1 MSVVPAPS
9 HAASPSLAGGVADA
23 DDSVGAVS
31 LLDASD
37 PMASANQEVLEEAG
51 SDYVPAHEEIVE
63 YARWLG
69 IRPDEDASM
78 LWIAKEGL
86 AASLPADWK
95 PCRTGDGQVYYFNF
109 ATGESDWD
117 HPCDGIYRSKVE
129 EARAKRDAA
138 RADASGSSFV
148 SPDASADVSAGARD
162 GLGAASLRDS
172 RDGAPL
178 THRSDGSSRRSSLAG
193 GARSASPRP
202 PAARG
207 TPSPRPVG
215 GPVPRVARSPLA
227 ALDQNTLGGACNDPK
242 RAAVRASGEARETA
256 SSARAKPDVGGASSR
271 SDASAPAPAPAP
283 APASAPAS
291 ALDLDRSGASDRSDG
306 SGRSSRRGRFAML
319 PSRGEPS
326 RPKPSLALNLEG
338 VGGGAANDADASA
351 DASEIMVE
359 SFSMDE
365 SLNESSDRSVASARS
380 GRSSRGVAAATAARA
395 DPTPSDDEED
405 DTPDAS
411 AFIVGGGFDSP
422 PESPGLGAATKE
434 RTLGSRNDPAAGEFA
449 STRAFGDGGGTA
461 TAAAERSFPSLDL
474 DDDPEPERDG
484 VGDALGLG
492 ATRASERSVPSL
504 VLDDEADES
513 EPPTRATSATTSTTL
528 ATGRSTLRAT
538 SRSTADSD
546 KAEAL
551 SMLLASDDDE
561 EHPGEAEYSAEWDE
575 DDAEGAGSNPAEV
588 DLGGRVK
595 MSAGGKFKPLRAPQT
610 TTAEEEAR
618 TTSAAAAEE
627 RPRRA
632 RGSRMLRDAM
642 NFSRD
647 SDVSSSPSPSPRA
660 EEEKT
665 RRADETA
672 AERDAAAM
680 AAEAA
685 AARADRA
692 ERAAAEAAETAAS
705 LRRQLEEAR
714 DALER
719 ERRRAEAEVAEER
732 ARRSRDAAVVAEA
745 AEKAEKAE
753 EKAENAE
760 ANAAAANA
768 ARAAANAAAADA
780 AASESRASE
789 IARAAAALTAAF
801 ETGTAAHEKALRAEV
816 ATFERAAKALVDR
829 AERAATAADRAAS
842 AADRAADR
850 AAERAA
856 RGPARPASPSI
867 ADERRRAVSASPAAS
882 PAASPSAPAALGA
895 SLQLAAE
902 RATGDS
908 PGARS
913 PGVRYPRAY
922 SPGSSRTPSRRVPTP
937 PETRSSPGAS
947 SGSPLVDD
955 PMETLTDVSSSLDD
969 SLSPRGFG
977 FGAGAG
983 SDGRRASSGSAGGRV
998 GIRGRNL
1005 KPQPPRGPCPSDVSS
1020 DLGSSFGSGSSS
1032 VAAPDSGGGGD
1043 AVGGGAIRSRRHVKG
1058 DARAAA
1064 RASRHDAQVH
1074 GEGSPVTATRVVSG
1088 AGAKASSYAFS
1099 YAFSYAPRPFGP
1111 GGASSR
1117 PDFDAVAGGTNSAPD
1132 GTIHG
1137 TLRGIPH
1144 GTHHGAGLGT
1154 SGFVSAGA
1162 SAAAEAARRAVATGE
1177 ALVAK
1182 LERQRAARE
1191 VASKTARGSGSAA
1204 AAFDAASRKLEEWL
1218 DRERRSLGS
1227 FRRVA
1232 AILG

>member
-9 HAASPSLAGGVADA
+9 HAASPSLAGGLAGA

-86 AASLPADWK
+86 AASLPPDWK

-117 HPCDGIYRSKVE
+117 HPCDGIYRTKVE

-162 GLGAASLRDS
+162 SIGAASLRDS

-193 GARSASPRP
+193 GTRSASPRP

-215 GPVPRVARSPLA
+215 GPVPRVTRSPLA
-227 ALDQNTLGGACNDPK
+227 ALDQNTLNGARNDPK
-242 RAAVRASGEARETA
+242 RAAATRESA
-256 SSARAKPDVGGASSR
+256 SSARAEPEVGGASVR
-271 SDASAPAPAPAP
+271 IDAPALAPAPA
-283 APASAPAS
+283 
-291 ALDLDRSGASDRSDG
+291 LDRDVVLDRSGASDRSDG
-306 SGRSSRRGRFAML
+306 SVRSSRRGRLAML
-319 PSRGEPS
+319 PSRGESP
-326 RPKPSLALNLEG
+326 RRKPSLALNLEG
-338 VGGGAANDADASA
+338 VGGGAANDVDASV
-351 DASEIMVE
+351 DASEMMVE
-359 SFSMDE
+359 SFTMDE
-365 SLNESSDRSVASARS
+365 SLDESSDRSVASARS
-380 GRSSRGVAAATAARA
+380 GRRSRAAAAAKAARTAAAPA
-395 DPTPSDDEED
+395 DDDDED

-411 AFIVGGGFDSP
+411 AFIVGGGVDSP
-422 PESPGLGAATKE
+422 PESPGLGVATKQ
-434 RTLGSRNDPAAGEFA
+434 RSLGSRNGPSAGGVETGAFAAGEERSA
-449 STRAFGDGGGTA
+449 RLEMREAGTGTGTGTGTGAFD
-461 TAAAERSFPSLDL
+461 RSFPSLDL
-474 DDDPEPERDG
+474 DDDPDLDG
-484 VGDALGLG
+484 DVVCDALGLG
-492 ATRASERSVPSL
+492 AMHAGERSVPSL
-504 VLDDEADES
+504 VLDDEANAS
-513 EPPTRATSATTSTTL
+513 EPSANSARATTLTTLKTLTTLTSSATSTLTSTGGT
-528 ATGRSTLRAT
+528 TFRAT
-538 SRSTADSD
+538 ARSTADSE

-561 EHPGEAEYSAEWDE
+561 VLSLPPGEAEYSADWDE
-575 DDAEGAGSNPAEV
+575 DDAEVAGSNPTEV

-595 MSAGGKFKPLRAPQT
+595 MSADGTFKPLRAPQT
-610 TTAEEEAR
+610 AAADEERRTT
-618 TTSAAAAEE
+618 TTSATADEERRTTTASAASDEERRTTTASAASDEE

-647 SDVSSSPSPSPRA
+647 SDESTSP

-665 RRADETA
+665 PRANETNETVA
-672 AERDAAAM
+672 
-680 AAEAA
+680 
-685 AARADRA
+685 RA
-692 ERAAAEAAETAAS
+692 ERAELAASEAAETAES
-705 LRRQLEEAR
+705 LRRQLEATR

-719 ERRRAEAEVAEER
+719 ERRRAEAETAEEI
-732 ARRSRDAAVVAEA
+732 ASQSRDNA
-745 AEKAEKAE
+745 AEKAEKSE
-753 EKAENAE
+753 VNAAAV
-760 ANAAAANA
+760 ANAAV
-768 ARAAANAAAADA
+768 A
-780 AASESRASE
+780 AASAESRAESRAS
-789 IARAAAALTAAF
+789 IARATAALTAAL

-829 AERAATAADRAAS
+829 AERAASAADRAAS

-850 AAERAA
+850 AAESASRK
-856 RGPARPASPSI
+856 PARTASPSV
-867 ADERRRAVSASPAAS
+867 ANERRRGVVASPAAS
-882 PAASPSAPAALGA
+882 SASPSALGA

-908 PGARS
+908 PVAPSPPPRS
-913 PGVRYPRAY
+913 PRAY
-922 SPGSSRTPSRRVPTP
+922 TPGSSRTPPRRVPTP
-937 PETRSSPGAS
+937 PERLPPA
-947 SGSPLVDD
+947 DD

-969 SLSPRGFG
+969 SLSPRGF
-977 FGAGAG
+977 
-983 SDGRRASSGSAGGRV
+983 GRRASSGSAGGRV

-1032 VAAPDSGGGGD
+1032 VAPDSGGGGGD
-1043 AVGGGAIRSRRHVKG
+1043 AGGGAIRSRRHVKG

-1074 GEGSPVTATRVVSG
+1074 GEGSPVTATRVVGG
-1088 AGAKASSYAFS
+1088 AGAAAGAKIPSF
-1099 YAFSYAPRPFGP
+1099 APRGFGP
-1111 GGASSR
+1111 GPASSR
-1117 PDFDAVAGGTNSAPD
+1117 PDFDAVAGGTKSAPD
-1132 GTIHG
+1132 GTFRG
-1137 TLRGIPH
+1137 TFRGTPS
-1144 GTHHGAGLGT
+1144 GTGTGMRVGT

-1162 SAAAEAARRAVATGE
+1162 SAAADAARRAVATGE

-1204 AAFDAASRKLEEWL
+1204 AAFDEASRKLEEWF